1 MAFDL
6 DLELVFTRDIAAYDT
21 LHDLDAL
28 LAKSLPR
35 SSEGMRIR
43 LAPRQEA
50 PREGTLR
57 YWVVHHA
64 TARGETY
71 RRMVETYGGGDERR
85 SGKVEIR
92 GSGPEVVVVLGI
104 DSDPLRQMGG
114 PVLLGNKIAVQVRRA
129 KVERRPATEWA
140 YEVFEALCEALQ
152 PCWARC
158 APRAEYQAK
167 VMLSGKRIQAVAATL
182 RLYLPGL
189 LAVNHFGPDYADLV
203 GRDRLM
209 GTPGVTASAVG
220 AGVQV
225 VLAEDPTA
233 WDEQGVPPSRRGCT
247 RPPGTRVLLLRSA
260 SRSGQRRSGM
270 ALTADLTSP

>member
-6 DLELVFTRDIAAYDT
+6 DLELVFTRDIAADDT

-28 LAKSLPR
+28 FAKWLPR
-35 SSEGMRIR
+35 WSEGMRIR

-57 YWVVHHA
+57 DWVVHHA

-71 RRMVETYGGGDERR
+71 RRMVETHGGGDERR

-92 GSGPEVVVVLGI
+92 GAGRRWSVLGI
-104 DSDPLRQMGG
+104 DSDPLRQIGG
-114 PVLLGNKIAVQVRRA
+114 RVLLGNKIAVQVRRA

-140 YEVFEALCEALQ
+140 YEVFEALCEALE
-152 PCWARC
+152 PYWGSLRTG
-158 APRAEYQAK
+158 AEYQAK
-167 VMLSGKRIQAVAATL
+167 VMSSGKRIQAVG
-182 RLYLPGL
+182 RDFSRYLPGL
-189 LAVNHFGPDYADLV
+189 LAVNHFGPDYVDLV
-203 GRDRLM
+203 GSDRLL

-233 WDEQGVPPSRRGCT
+233 WDGKEYRRAEEAALDHLG
-247 RPPGTRVLLLRSA
+247 REYFYSA
-260 SRSGQRRSGM
+260 QHPDRDSV
-270 ALTADLTSP
+270 APAWH